1 MRVTQWLTVSEREG
15 AIRRA
20 ALAAKIE
27 VDGSEGED
35 EGEGERRSFGMVDV
49 GVEVEVEAG
58 IAGSR
63 IRPEMANGNH
73 E

>member
-1 MRVTQWLTVSEREG
+1 MRVTRWLTVSEGER
-15 AIRRA
+15 AIRGA

-27 VDGSEGED
+27 VEESEGED
-35 EGEGERRSFGMVDV
+35 EGERRSFGMVEV
-49 GVEVEVEAG
+49 GVEVG

-63 IRPEMANGNH
+63 IRPEMANGNR

>member
-1 MRVTQWLTVSEREG
+1 MRVTRWLTVSEREG
-15 AIRRA
+15 AIREA
-20 ALAAKIE
+20 ALAAKIDVE
-27 VDGSEGED
+27 ES
-35 EGEGERRSFGMVDV
+35 EGERRSFGMVDV

-63 IRPEMANGNH
+63 IRPEMANGNR